1 MNCPS
6 CGGELPKGT
15 RFCPRDGT
23 TVRPDTGAAAAV
35 AADEGLAMTTA
46 LPTNDKSDP
55 FVGRV
60 LDGRYR
66 IKAQLGTGGVGAV
79 YAGEHV
85 ETNRPVAIKVLH
97 SAFAKTGTFRQRFE
111 REARSA
117 SRLSHPGCVS
127 ILDFGRVQRVE
138 PECEKLLATPY
149 LVMEFVKG
157 TLLLDRMDQGKMPAA
172 EALMVARG
180 VLSALR
186 HAHGLNIVHR
196 DVKPSNIMLA
206 SSGETV
212 PLVKLLDFGLAKDTG
227 QDSPDAQQALTQM
240 GMVFGT
246 PGYLSPE
253 QAAGQPADARSDLY
267 SLGVVLFEMV
277 CGASLFV
284 RPDRIDIVRDHLMTP
299 PPRPTK
305 FEPTLSA
312 ALEAAILKALE
323 KDPKSRFQSA
333 EEFQAALAACPEAT
347 TGNGSAS
354 AAPAVARRASL
365 LRASDLLQRHRK
377 PLLVGV
383 ATVTL
388 LFVAVLVA
396 ALTRSPKPA
405 PVASPTPIAPVAAP
419 PAPIPASARRHLA
432 MADDYQ
438 RRLWCSDA
446 VDELE
451 RALRDDASL
460 RSNPE
465 LVRIAVPCL
474 RARTQG
480 KTIRFLVDGLGIE
493 AKPTLEAALSSE
505 AKPDIREGL
514 ERALERFGSSR

>member
-35 AADEGLAMTTA
+35 GADEGLAMTAA
-46 LPTNDKSDP
+46 LPTGDKSDP
-55 FVGRV
+55 FLGRV

-66 IKAQLGTGGVGAV
+66 IESQLGTGGVGAV

-85 ETNRPVAIKVLH
+85 ETKRRVAIKVLH
-97 SAFAKTGTFRQRFE
+97 SAFARTGTFRQRFE

-127 ILDFGRVQRVE
+127 ILDFGRIQRVE
-138 PECEKLLATPY
+138 PECDKLLATPY

-157 TLLLDRMDQGKMPAA
+157 TLLLDRMEQGKMPAA

-186 HAHGLNIVHR
+186 HAHGLSIVHR

-206 SSGETV
+206 ASGETV

-267 SLGVVLFEMV
+267 SLGVVLFEMI
-277 CGASLFV
+277 CGAPLFV

-305 FEPTLSA
+305 FVPTLSA
-312 ALEAAILKALE
+312 ELEAAILKALE

-333 EEFQAALAACPEAT
+333 EELQAALAACPEAT
-347 TGNGSAS
+347 VDVS
-354 AAPAVARRASL
+354 APAPPAAVRRASW
-365 LRASDLLQRHRK
+365 LRAADLLQRHRK
-377 PLLVGV
+377 PLLAGVG
-383 ATVTL
+383 ALTV
-388 LFVAVLVA
+388 LFVVVLVA
-396 ALTRSPKPA
+396 ALRPSPRPA
-405 PVASPTPIAPVAAP
+405 PVVVSAPIAPVAAP
-419 PAPIPASARRHLA
+419 PAPVSASARRHLA

-460 RSNPE
+460 RSSPE

-474 RARTQG
+474 RAKTQA
-480 KTIRFLVDGLGIE
+480 KTIRFLVEDVGSE
-493 AKPTLEAALSSE
+493 AKPTLEAALSNE
-505 AKPDIREGL
+505 AKPDVREGL
-514 ERALERFGSSR
+514 QRALERFGPGR